1 MDIFKKMRFKNVSPI
16 KGIIRTRS
24 DRCYRCI
31 GRHIDFQNARN
42 IIAGLFKVRVWVV
55 AEIKAHVQIVLEKN
69 APLRDRKEEKNEN
82 LVFQFVLVLQRMA
95 NLQGSGKRSVQY
107 SAALIDLSSFAFLVD
122 YQGTNGKDGKR
133 RGFLCNLLSCPCF
146 FNR

>member
-42 IIAGLFKVRVWVV
+42 IIAGLFKVRVW
-55 AEIKAHVQIVLEKN
+55 IVLLLK
-69 APLRDRKEEKNEN
+69 APARIESEINW
-82 LVFQFVLVLQRMA
+82 MA
-95 NLQGSGKRSVQY
+95 NDRLSVIFRCHQYMSSTALLEVIDSLNRRSNRPIYLRSVDIY
-107 SAALIDLSSFAFLVD
+107 MEKL
-122 YQGTNGKDGKR
+122 N
-133 RGFLCNLLSCPCF
+133 
-146 FNR
+146 